1 MNATKLMSRVVLTLT
16 LALTGF
22 TSVAHAVDKSIYDPR
37 KITTPPIGRIPAVKP
52 ERLVLPNGI
61 VVFML
66 EAHDLPSVSGVA
78 YFPSSPSLVP
88 ATKAGLAGITGQ
100 VMRTGGSKAHGGDYL
115 DDHLAA
121 IGAALTSSVA
131 AEQGTGGFRCLTE
144 NTAEVIGLW
153 SEVLRAPAFPAEKLE
168 LAKVGAR
175 QGIASRN
182 DELTDILIR
191 AASQAVYTKD
201 SPWARQPEYA
211 TIEAITPAD
220 LEALHEKVFVPER
233 AVFAI
238 YGDFR
243 SADMKKLLLKK
254 FGDWTKSGTAA
265 PVLPPVPTS
274 VTPKLFYAPKLDVT
288 QSGIIVA
295 QIGSKANDPDYAAM
309 QVLEQGLGGGFSSR
323 MFNRIRTQRG
333 LAYGTGASAGTDFR
347 RPGVFLAYSLTK
359 SESTMVAL
367 DIVREE
373 VRKVTEAPFTPAEI
387 AVAKDAVVNSFVF
400 NFEDPS
406 QTLFRAA
413 SYEAMGYPQDFLQT
427 YQKALDGVTAQSVLE
442 AAKRKITPDAQ
453 VVVLVGKE
461 ADFDRRIETAGLPVE
476 RLDITIPPPPS
487 KNVGVVASPAAT
499 SKGHALIV
507 AAVNAVGG
515 AAEWSKVRTV
525 STAAEATIN
534 IQGQS
539 LGVTMEEHWALP
551 NKQLSKQKLPFG
563 EVSQAFD
570 GKSGWQSA
578 MGQLQ
583 DDPKAGDEIAKDYEK
598 SLWRLFSDATLE
610 LVALDKPETVGD
622 AEYAA
627 AVVTGARTQDL
638 TLLFDKSGR
647 LAGLAYQDAGSGQMG
662 PARVTQLYSDWQPEG
677 AIQYPRGM
685 KMLRDGK
692 PFIDAR
698 LTSLK
703 LNPVLADAI
712 FQKPKAAASK

>member
-1 MNATKLMSRVVLTLT
+1 MNAAKHMPRVVLA
-16 LALTGF
+16 LALVL
-22 TSVAHAVDKSIYDPR
+22 TSMAAVAHAVDKSIYDPR
-37 KITTPPIGRIPAVKP
+37 RIVTPPIGRIPAVKP
-52 ERLVLPNGI
+52 LRYTLPNGI
-61 VVFML
+61 VVFLL
-66 EAHDLPSVSGVA
+66 EDHDLPSVSGVA

-88 ATKAGLAGITGQ
+88 TDKVGLAGITGQ
-100 VMRTGGSKAHGGDYL
+100 VMRSGGSKAHGGDYL

-121 IGAALTSSVA
+121 IGAALSSSVA

-153 SEVLRAPAFPAEKLE
+153 SELLRAPAFPAEKLE
-168 LAKVGAR
+168 LAKVSAR

-182 DELTDILIR
+182 DEMIGILMR

-211 TIEAITPAD
+211 TIEAIAPAD
-220 LEALHEKVFVPER
+220 LESLHEKVFVPER

-238 YGDFR
+238 YGDFK
-243 SADMKKLLLKK
+243 SADMKKLLTAR
-254 FGDWTKSGTAA
+254 FGDWTKSGTPT

-274 VTPKLFYAPKLDVT
+274 VKPKLFYAPKLDVT

-333 LAYGTGASAGTDFR
+333 LAYGTGANAGTDFR

-427 YQKALDGVTAQSVLE
+427 YQKALDGVTAQSVLD

-453 VVVLVGKE
+453 VVILVGKE

-487 KNVGVVASPAAT
+487 KNAGVVASPEGKQ
-499 SKGHALIV
+499 KGHALLV
-507 AAVNAVGG
+507 AAANAVGG
-515 AAEWSKVRTV
+515 AAEWDKVKAV
-525 STAAEATIN
+525 STAAEATIS
-534 IQGQS
+534 IQGQN
-539 LGVTMEEHWALP
+539 LGVTMEEHWVLP

-563 EVSQAFD
+563 EVSQGFD

-583 DDPKAGDEIAKDYEK
+583 DDPKAGEEIAKDYEK
-598 SLWRLFSDATLE
+598 SLWRLFSDASLE
-610 LVALDKPETVGD
+610 LVALDKPESIAGV
-622 AEYAA
+622 EYAA
-627 AVVTGARTQDL
+627 ALVRGAKTQDL
-638 TLLFDKSGR
+638 TLLFDKGGR
-647 LAGLAYQDAGSGQMG
+647 LAGLAYQDTGSGQMG

-677 AIQYPRGM
+677 AIRYPRAM

-692 PFIDAR
+692 PFIEAK

-703 LNPVLADAI
+703 LNPVLADAM
-712 FQKPKAAASK
+712 FQKPTAAPGK